1 MNRLTIVA
9 LTAAAVLG
17 SAGGVG
23 LAVATGGDD
32 DSAGRDD
39 VRTTSTADDRSD
51 SGAIGPTDGP
61 SSPVDEGGV
70 LFYYADGAI
79 HDGNQS
85 VAVPTGV
92 GTGDVVALQRVK
104 GGWLFVEGAEDD
116 SGDPLRIGTFIAT
129 DGTSWRIGEWRGL
142 WDVSSERDRVVY
154 GNGVSWKVAEFATR
168 KASPLDVI
176 DGPGEEHEYMVGSDT
191 LPGISISGTGVLTGW
206 LKDGDHLI
214 ADTDTDHWAHALLAL
229 PRDIDVPITSANGK
243 YANGNT
249 ENPDYAPDNPVGS
262 CLTGGRLDAVE
273 QWWEQCERRA
283 ASTTPYSSDGEQLL
297 VGIAT
302 GDGPSPSN
310 LEVLDPTTGKLL
322 HEIDP
327 GKGTYLLGAEWASD
341 GTVVTLTGLDS
352 TPALSINRCRVDKGT
367 CTPVLD
373 VEGTVVLGSA
383 T

>member
-32 DSAGRDD
+32 NSAGRDD
-39 VRTTSTADDRSD
+39 APTTSTAD
-51 SGAIGPTDGP
+51 
-61 SSPVDEGGV
+61 EGGV
-70 LFYYADGAI
+70 LLYYADGAI
-79 HDGNQS
+79 HDGNKD

-92 GTGDVVALQRVK
+92 GAGEVVALQRVK
-104 GGWLFVEGAEDD
+104 GGWLFVEGAEDS

-129 DGTSWRIGEWRGL
+129 DGSSWRIGQWRGP

-176 DGPGEEHEYMVGSDT
+176 DGLGEEHEYMVGSDT
-191 LPGISISGTGVLTGW
+191 LPGIAISETGVLTGW
-206 LKDGDHLI
+206 VKDDEHLI

-229 PRDIDVPITSANGK
+229 PRDIDVPITSGNGK

-273 QWWEQCERRA
+273 QWWEKCERRA
-283 ASTTPYSSDGEQLL
+283 ASLAPYSSDGEQLL

-310 LEVLDPTTGKLL
+310 LEVVDPTTGNLL
-322 HEIDP
+322 HEFDP
-327 GKGTYLLGAEWASD
+327 GGYLIGAEWA
-341 GTVVTLTGLDS
+341 GEENTVVTLTGQDNTS
-352 TPALSINRCRVDKGT
+352 ALSIQRCVITTAK
-367 CTPVLD
+367 CTSVLK
-373 VEGTVVLGSA
+373 VEGTVVLGSS